1 MSRDLN
7 RDWALRYAEIGISV
21 FPCAADNKRPLIR
34 WRSGSTTNTG
44 RIVEIWNQ
52 WPGSL
57 VGIDLHKCGLVVFDA
72 DRHNVS
78 VDGVA
83 AFAALL
89 RKHDT
94 NLAAVPITHTPSNGF
109 HFYFRQPDEPL
120 SNREGDLPD
129 GVNVRGSGG
138 FAIAPFCVRTDGKS
152 YRNVA
157 GRRSLIT
164 SFRAGTIPTV
174 PDWLIEIVRKPT
186 IWMRSTSAA
195 TEAISVSRGP
205 GSKRERAWAVAAL
218 QCCITDLANCP
229 TGHRNNVLN
238 AISYRLG
245 RIVSR
250 GWLDRNEVES
260 QLDAAAYNCGLI
272 ADDGIRAVHATI
284 ASGLNA
290 GINLPMPDLRER
302 GR

>member
-21 FPCAADNKRPLIR
+21 FPCAADDKRPLIR

-72 DRHNVS
+72 DRHNVCA
-78 VDGVA
+78 DGVT

-89 RKHDT
+89 REHDT
-94 NLAAVPITHTPSNGF
+94 DLSAVPITHTPGNGF
-109 HFYFRQPDEPL
+109 HFYFRQPDQLL
-120 SNREGDLPD
+120 SNREGDLPA

-138 FAIAPFCVRTDGKS
+138 FAIAPFCVRPDGKS

-157 GRRSLIT
+157 GRPSLIT
-164 SFRAGTIPTV
+164 SFKAGTIPTV
-174 PDWLIEIVRKPT
+174 PDWLIEIVRKST
-186 IWMRSTSAA
+186 IWVGSATA
-195 TEAISVSRGP
+195 AAEAISVSRGL

-229 TGHRNNVLN
+229 TGHRNNHLN

-250 GWLDRNEVES
+250 GWLDRNEVAN
-260 QLDAAAYNCGLI
+260 QLQAAAYDCGLI
-272 ADDGIRAVHATI
+272 ADDGIRAVHSTI

-290 GINLPMPDLRER
+290 GINQPVADLRER